1 MWQCLLQTQ
10 PMGCHTLGLG
20 RHEASLPLEI
30 NIPVRKGLVDRWRG
44 TRTLKPVPWPARI
57 PLDRNRPTAGIAC
70 AARYSAK
77 RIWIPMLAC
86 EKVCLARATCQ
97 KVEMH
102 SCSFSNGGSRLPVIE
117 HDNEALDPKVGKGGE
132 STKIIWFGCICGDMW
147 WLASSS
153 HSVQFSFLMV
163 RSQSLT
169 IFHPVSWLNH
179 IFS

>member
-1 MWQCLLQTQ
+1 
-10 PMGCHTLGLG
+10 
-20 RHEASLPLEI
+20 
-30 NIPVRKGLVDRWRG
+30 
-44 TRTLKPVPWPARI
+44 LKPVPWPARI
-57 PLDRNRPTAGIAC
+57 PLARNRPTAGIAC

-132 STKIIWFGCICGDMW
+132 STKIKD
-147 WLASSS
+147 
-153 HSVQFSFLMV
+153 
-163 RSQSLT
+163 
-169 IFHPVSWLNH
+169 
-179 IFS
+179 